1 MPTRGPAIPPGRFL
15 DRKGLLMFAS
25 ITHHPNRGEWR
36 SLFLTETE
44 AHADADHFLSL
55 FPAEPV
61 TARVEPAT
69 LDDAAELVERAD
81 ESYAECSAEAGSGA
95 ISLGYGVDGA
105 YEAAAAVEP
114 PSDPLY
120 LAARA
125 MVEATRPAAPVPAP
139 IDPAD
144 IPF

>member
-1 MPTRGPAIPPGRFL
+1 
-15 DRKGLLMFAS
+15 MFVS

-36 SLFLTETE
+36 SLFLTETD
-44 AHADADHFLSL
+44 AHADADRFLSL
-55 FPAEPV
+55 FPHEPV

-81 ESYAECSAEAGSGA
+81 EAHAECSAEAGSGA
-95 ISLGYGVDGA
+95 MSLGYGVDGA
-105 YEAAAAVEP
+105 YAAAAAVEP

-125 MVEATRPAAPVPAP
+125 MVEAARPAAPVPAA
-139 IDPAD
+139 PAADD